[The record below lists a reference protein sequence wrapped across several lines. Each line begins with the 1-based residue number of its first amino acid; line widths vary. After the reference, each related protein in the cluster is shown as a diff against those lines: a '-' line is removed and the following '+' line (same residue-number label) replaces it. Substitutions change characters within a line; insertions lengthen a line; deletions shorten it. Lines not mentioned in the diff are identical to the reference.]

1 MIKNLLR
8 DKREMQLENNLI
20 QFKFKIKSNNQNK
33 NQYKIMHKS

>member
-20 QFKFKIKSNNQNK
+20 QFKFKIKSNNKNK
-33 NQYKIMHKS
+33 NKYKKMHKS